1 MWLSAS
7 QAGERNLGQEEEQD
21 QELRRQK
28 RIHGPS
34 RSRRAIKMEK
44 CLSWCISFFG
54 ESLPIAYGPDAAAA
68 WACRHTTSRRNALIH
83 AAAPRAERLQLTRTP
98 TRR

>member
-34 RSRRAIKMEK
+34 RSRRAINKNGKMLVVVYFLFWRIAPHSIRPR
-44 CLSWCISFFG
+44 CRCRMGMQAHHLS
-54 ESLPIAYGPDAAAA
+54 
-68 WACRHTTSRRNALIH
+68 
-83 AAAPRAERLQLTRTP
+83 AERAHTRG
-98 TRR
+98 RAAR